1 MVSRRNFIRNA
12 AVGAAGISILS
23 SANAFGGILGA
34 NSTVNI
40 GIIGCGGRA
49 HSLALAVAQSG
60 NCKLTHICDVD
71 QIRLE
76 KFVGYCKKEQIAS
89 PETYKDFRN
98 LLENKDIDA
107 VLVATPEHWHAP
119 MAIMAMQAGKHVYV
133 EKPCSHNPY
142 ETELIIAVQK
152 KTGMQ
157 CQMGNQQRS
166 SVSSALAI
174 RDIQDGVI
182 GDVYAAK
189 AQYRRARGTIGI
201 GKKVEVP
208 STLDWDLWQ
217 GPAPR
222 EDYRDNIH
230 PYNWHWFR
238 TWGTGEIHNNGTHE
252 IDICRW
258 ALGVDY
264 PNRVVSTGGKL
275 HHKNDDWE
283 WFDTQMANYE
293 FDGGKMITWDGRSGN
308 GFKATSGRGS
318 TIYGTKGTIYMDR
331 SKYQLYDYKGK
342 VVKVEKEANQGSSND
357 TSDSRGFDGLTVTHM
372 RNFANAILKGEK
384 LNAPIFDGGIS
395 TQLCH
400 LGNIAQD
407 LGESLRVDPKTGRVL
422 NNRKAMKMW
431 KREYEKGWEIKL

>member
-1 MVSRRNFIRNA
+1 MNTRRKFIKKTA
-12 AVGAAGISILS
+12 LGAAGITLLTS
-23 SANAFGGILGA
+23 SKMYGNILGA
-34 NSTVNI
+34 NDRVNI
-40 GIIGCGGRA
+40 AILGCGGRA
-49 HSLALAVAQSG
+49 HSLAKAIGQSG
-60 NCKLTHICDVD
+60 NSKVTHICDVD
-71 QIRLE
+71 KDRLD
-76 KFVGYCKKEQIAS
+76 KFQGYVIKTNGNTPLKEA
-89 PETYKDFRN
+89 DFRN

-107 VLVATPEHWHAP
+107 VAVATPEHWHAP

-166 SVSSALAI
+166 SVTSALAI
-174 RDIQDGVI
+174 RDIRDGVI

-189 AQYRRARGTIGI
+189 AQYRRARGTIGT
-201 GKKVEVP
+201 GKKVAVP

-264 PNRVVSTGGKL
+264 PNRVVSAGGKL

-283 WFDTQMANYE
+283 WFDTQMVNYE
-293 FDGGKMITWDGRSGN
+293 FDGGKLITWDGRSGN
-308 GFKATSGRGS
+308 GFKASGGRGS
-318 TIYGTKGTIYMDR
+318 TIYGTNGTIYMDR
-331 SKYQLYDYKGK
+331 TRYDLYYHKGK
-342 VVKVEKEANQGSSND
+342 VIKTEKEGNQGTSNN
-357 TSDSRGFDGLTVTHM
+357 TSDSTGFDGLTVTHM
-372 RNFANAILKGEK
+372 RNFANAIMKGEK
-384 LNAPIFDGGIS
+384 LNAPIADGGIS

-407 LGESLRVDPKTGRVL
+407 LGESLDIDPKTGRVL
-422 NNRKAMKMW
+422 KNKQANKMW
-431 KREYEKGWEIKL
+431 KRKYEKGWQPKL